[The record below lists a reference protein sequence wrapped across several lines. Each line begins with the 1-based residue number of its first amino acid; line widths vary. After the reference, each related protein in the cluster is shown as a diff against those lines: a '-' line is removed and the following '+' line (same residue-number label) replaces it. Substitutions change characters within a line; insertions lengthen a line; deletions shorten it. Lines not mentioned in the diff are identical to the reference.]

1 MLRQMV
7 TASVA
12 IWIAFSTPSAT
23 ASEDPTD
30 VLGSWTFQTK
40 PYREGACL
48 MTGTMNLSSH
58 PEQGVYNCELTAV
71 EVCSM
76 WGRSV
81 VLQSCQARRFGNQ
94 VSIRSEIEQMLEK
107 KFEGLFY
114 VPDNFSLTVQSS
126 DLMYGALV
134 SAATAPV
141 QFRRAEE
148 GIS

>member
-1 MLRQMV
+1 MIRQFV
-7 TASVA
+7 FACVATLLAATVPTAE
-12 IWIAFSTPSAT
+12 AT
-23 ASEDPTD
+23 DPAD

-40 PYREGACL
+40 PYREGQCL
-48 MTGTMNLSSH
+48 MTGTMNLSEH
-58 PEQGVYNCELTAV
+58 PEPGLYTCELTAV

-81 VLQSCQARRFGNQ
+81 VLQTCQARRFGNQ

-114 VPDNFSLTVQSS
+114 VPDNFSLTVQSPN
-126 DLMYGALV
+126 LMYGALV

-141 QFRRAEE
+141 QFRRSQE

>member
-1 MLRQMV
+1 
-7 TASVA
+7 
-12 IWIAFSTPSAT
+12 
-23 ASEDPTD
+23 
-30 VLGSWTFQTK
+30 
-40 PYREGACL
+40 
-48 MTGTMNLSSH
+48 MTGTMNLSEH
-58 PEQGVYNCELTAV
+58 PEPGLYTCELTAV

-81 VLQSCQARRFGNQ
+81 VLQTCQARRFGNQ

-114 VPDNFSLTVQSS
+114 VPDNFSLTVQSPN
-126 DLMYGALV
+126 LMYGALV

-141 QFRRAEE
+141 QFRRSEE

>member
-12 IWIAFSTPSAT
+12 ILIAFSTPSAT

-58 PEQGVYNCELTAV
+58 PEQGLYNCELTAV

-141 QFRRAEE
+141 QFRRAKE